1 MIYHAIIKKSDIENS
16 LRILHITF
24 NLCAILFLAPKC
36 QIRKIEKTQLLLY
49 QDHRI
54 FFDSGYC
61 RAVIS
66 TTYDVTEC

>member
-54 FFDSGYC
+54 FF
-61 RAVIS
+61 
-66 TTYDVTEC
+66 